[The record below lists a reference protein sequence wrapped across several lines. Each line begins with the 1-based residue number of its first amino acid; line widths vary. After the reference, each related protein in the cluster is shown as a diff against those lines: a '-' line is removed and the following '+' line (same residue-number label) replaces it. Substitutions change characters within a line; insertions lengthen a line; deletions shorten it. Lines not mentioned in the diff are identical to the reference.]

1 MTSSVAVHE
10 PAIRIKS
17 SRPSSVSSEPEH
29 STQKKPKIWK
39 SKNFYTNLRLKDV
52 GMEFFYRQNF
62 DRSFGPLE
70 DHVVLNVKK
79 CMVA

>member
-29 STQKKPKIWK
+29 STQKNRKYGNQKI
-39 SKNFYTNLRLKDV
+39 STQISV
-52 GMEFFYRQNF
+52 
-62 DRSFGPLE
+62 
-70 DHVVLNVKK
+70 
-79 CMVA
+79 